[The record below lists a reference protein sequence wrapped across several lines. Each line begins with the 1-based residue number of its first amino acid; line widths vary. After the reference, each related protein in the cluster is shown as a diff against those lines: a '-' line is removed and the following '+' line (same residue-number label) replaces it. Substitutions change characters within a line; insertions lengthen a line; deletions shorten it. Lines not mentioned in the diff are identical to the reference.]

1 MLLSKVI
8 VSRLNPKCYLGVTS
22 TRLFSSVRKQPREF
36 EPNLFSPSY
45 QLNISS
51 SHIRFLSVT
60 GPKLSENNKEELIFQ
75 IPEIPA
81 ETAASAP
88 DSELVFNIPEKPS
101 PLDPAL
107 LGEPSLESL
116 GLASY
121 WPSGRLQSSLE
132 WVSFKQLWTSE
143 F

>member
-8 VSRLNPKCYLGVTS
+8 VSRLSPKCYLGVTS
-22 TRLFSSVRKQPREF
+22 TRLFSSVRKQPTGF
-36 EPNLFSPSY
+36 EPKLFRPSY
-45 QLNISS
+45 QMNICS
-51 SHIRFLSVT
+51 SHIRLLSVT
-60 GPKLSENNKEELIFQ
+60 GPKFSDNRKEELIFQ

-81 ETAASAP
+81 ETAAAPSVP

-116 GLASY
+116 GLCSW
-121 WPSGRLQSSLE
+121 WPAGWLQSSLE
-132 WVSFKQLWTSE
+132 WVSF
-143 F
+143 